1 MLCIIVV
8 ESYDWTGKHT
18 YFPMAITIGSVLLMC
33 VALIGLYNKLAPR
46 PIGGEMKAAN
56 SVAGNIDIEQE
67 ESVGMDISPTLYVL
81 I

>member
-1 MLCIIVV
+1 
-8 ESYDWTGKHT
+8 
-18 YFPMAITIGSVLLMC
+18 MC

-56 SVAGNIDIEQE
+56 SVAGNIDLEQE

-81 I
+81 IW

>member
-1 MLCIIVV
+1 
-8 ESYDWTGKHT
+8 
-18 YFPMAITIGSVLLMC
+18 MC

-67 ESVGMDISPTLYVL
+67 ESVGMDISPTMYVL
-81 I
+81 IWWFYSRVWAWKSTHEPS